1 MADSEIPSQGLSI
14 PNLNPRQIGKI
25 NRIGLITL
33 IQKECA
39 RFTNV
44 YLQTIVTPMVTTIL
58 YYAIFALAFGGAK
71 RMVGDVPYLTFL
83 APGLIMMSMMQNAF
97 ANTSSSIM
105 ISKVQGNIVDVLMP
119 PLSAFEILFGY
130 TAAGVVRGLI
140 VGMACIPA
148 ILIFCPIHIF
158 SLFAILG
165 FGILGCILLSMMG
178 VAAGLWAEKF
188 DHLAGVTNFLIV
200 PMTFLSGTFY
210 SIHVLPEF
218 WQNMANLNP
227 FFFII
232 DGFRYGLTGHS
243 ESNLWMGFGLLC
255 EINVGL
261 FIFTYAMLL
270 TGYKTKS

>member
-1 MADSEIPSQGLSI
+1 MADSEIPLQGLSI

-25 NRIGLITL
+25 NTIGLITL
-33 IQKECA
+33 VRKECA

-71 RMVGDVPYLTFL
+71 RMVGDVPYLVFL

-130 TAAGVVRGLI
+130 TIAGMFRGLI
-140 VGMACIPA
+140 VGVACVPA
-148 ILIFCPIHIF
+148 ILIFCPIRVYA
-158 SLFAILG
+158 LFPLLG
-165 FGILGCILLSMMG
+165 FGILGCMLLSMMG

-232 DGFRYGLTGHS
+232 DGFRYGLTGHA
-243 ESNLWMGFGLLC
+243 ESNLWMGFGLLF

>member
-1 MADSEIPSQGLSI
+1 MADSEIPPQGLSI
-14 PNLNPRQIGKI
+14 PNLNPRKIGKI
-25 NRIGLITL
+25 NTIGLITL
-33 IQKECA
+33 VQKECS

-44 YLQTIVTPMVTTIL
+44 YLQTIVTPMITTL
-58 YYAIFALAFGGAK
+58 LFYAIFALAFGGDK
-71 RMVGDVPYLTFL
+71 RMVGDVPYLVFL
-83 APGLIMMSMMQNAF
+83 APGLIMMSMLQNAF

-130 TAAGVVRGLI
+130 TIAGMFRGLI
-140 VGMACIPA
+140 VGAACVPA
-148 ILIFCPIHIF
+148 ILLFCPIHVYSIF
-158 SLFAILG
+158 ALLG
-165 FGILGCILLSMMG
+165 FGILGCMLLSMMG

-210 SIHVLPEF
+210 SIHVLPEL
-218 WQNMANLNP
+218 WRNIAYINP

-232 DGFRYGLTGHS
+232 DGFRYALTGHAQTS
-243 ESNLWMGFGLLC
+243 LWMGFGLLFQLN
-255 EINVGL
+255 IGL